1 MRLGID
7 FGTTRTIVAWADRGN
22 YPVVTFTDHLGDS
35 RDHLPSVAAWD
46 EDRLVFGHRA
56 MLSAQT
62 SGTPLIRS
70 FKRLLASP
78 SVTPRDTVEIGGRPF
93 GLLDLIT
100 RFAEYLHEALR
111 TTSNIHEAIADSET
125 VEAVIAVPA
134 HAHGAQRLL
143 TLEAFRRAG
152 FTVVAMIN
160 EPSAA
165 GFEYTHRQGR
175 TLNSKRT
182 RVLVYD
188 LGGGTFDASLVR
200 VDGTDHDVLGS
211 VGVNRLGGDDF
222 DEVLAACA
230 LARAGVPRD
239 ALGNSQWA
247 ALLDQ
252 CRDAK
257 EGLSPQ
263 TRRLAIDI
271 DGAAADVQVED
282 FYDAATGLVQQSV
295 DAMAPLVGGLSD
307 EDGAAD
313 VAGIYLVGGASG
325 LPLVPRVLRAQ
336 FGRRVHRSPHPAAST
351 AIGLA
356 IAADETAGYSLTD
369 RLSRG
374 FGVFR
379 ERDSGQQVS
388 FDPILGAHERVSPQ
402 GRSGGLTRTYR
413 AAHNIGWFRFV
424 EYTRVDDA
432 GQPVGDL
439 APFGEMLFPFD
450 EALQDGADLTD
461 VPVVRT
467 EAGPLIQETY
477 AIDPHGIVH
486 ATIADL
492 DTGYAQTL
500 ALRAG

>member
-22 YPVVTFTDHLGDS
+22 YPVVTFTDHDGDS
-35 RDHLPSVAAWD
+35 RDHLPSVAAWRGAD
-46 EDRLVFGHRA
+46 LVYGYPA
-56 MLSAQT
+56 MHLAAT
-62 SGTPLIRS
+62 TGTPLVRS

-78 SVTPRDTVEIGGRPF
+78 SVTPHDTVEIDGRPY
-93 GLLDLIT
+93 GLLDLVT
-100 RFAEYLHEALR
+100 GYASYLRDALR
-111 TTSNIHEAIADSET
+111 TTSNIRDGLTASDPI
-125 VEAVIAVPA
+125 EAVVAVPA
-134 HAHGAQRLL
+134 HAHGAQRFL

-152 FTVVAMIN
+152 FAVVSMVN

-165 GFEYTHRQGR
+165 GFEYTQRQGR

-211 VGVNRLGGDDF
+211 LGVNRLGGDDF
-222 DEVLAACA
+222 DEVLAECA
-230 LARAGVPRD
+230 LASAGMARTGLT
-239 ALGNSQWA
+239 AAQWT

-263 TRRLAIDI
+263 TRRIAIDI

-282 FYDAATGLVQQSV
+282 FNDAATGLVLQTV

-325 LPLVPRVLRAQ
+325 LPLVPRVLRTR

-356 IAADETAGYSLTD
+356 IAGDETAGYSLTD

-379 ERDSGQQVS
+379 ERDSGHEVS
-388 FDPILGAHERVSPQ
+388 FDPILSADERVSPQ

-413 AAHNIGWFRFV
+413 AAHNVGWFRFV
-424 EYTRVDDA
+424 EYTRVDDR

-439 APFGEMLFPFD
+439 APFGELLFPFD
-450 EALQDGADLTD
+450 AALQADKDLAD

-467 EAGPLIQETY
+467 DGGPLVQETY
-477 AIDPHGIVH
+477 SIDPHGIVH

-492 DTGYAQTL
+492 DTGYSRTL

>member
-22 YPVVTFTDHLGDS
+22 YPVVTFTDPLGDS

-46 EDRLVFGHRA
+46 EGGLVFGHRA
-56 MLSAQT
+56 IQAAQA

-78 SVTPRDTVEIGGRPF
+78 SVTPRDTVQIGGRPF

-100 RFAEYLHEALR
+100 GFATYLHEALR
-111 TTSNIHEAIADSET
+111 TTSNVREAIAESDT

-143 TLEAFRRAG
+143 TLEAFGRAG
-152 FTVVAMIN
+152 FSVVAMIN

-222 DEVLAACA
+222 DEVLATCA
-230 LARAGVPRD
+230 LARADVSRD
-239 ALGNSQWA
+239 ALDDVQWT

-282 FYDAATGLVQQSV
+282 FYDAAAGLVQQSV
-295 DAMAPLVGGLSD
+295 EAMAPLVGGLSD

-325 LPLVPRVLRAQ
+325 LPLVPRVLRSQ

-379 ERDSGQQVS
+379 ERDSGQRVS
-388 FDPILGAHERVSPQ
+388 FDPILGADERVSPQ

-424 EYTRVDDA
+424 EYTRVDEA

-450 EALQDGADLTD
+450 EALQDGVDLTD

-467 EAGPLIQETY
+467 EAGPMIQETY

-486 ATIADL
+486 ATIVDL
-492 DTGYAQTL
+492 DTGYTQTL